1 MSTKIELEFFSVDEK
16 LPEKSCDV
24 IIVSS
29 GHLYEVHYSKAHN
42 LFNAHDHQKR
52 EEAVSCAIENVTAWA
67 YRPDWRIV
75 T

>member
-16 LPEKSCDV
+16 PETSCDV

-29 GHLYEVHYSKAHN
+29 GHLYEVHYSKVHN
-42 LFNAHDHQKR
+42 LFNAYDYQKR
-52 EEAVSCAIENVTAWA
+52 EKAVSHAIGDVTAWA

>member
-1 MSTKIELEFFSVDEK
+1 M
-16 LPEKSCDV
+16 

-52 EEAVSCAIENVTAWA
+52 EEAVSYAIEDVTAWA